1 MKQELF
7 QLMNGKPANF
17 VEKVKQ
23 SLNEKKEIVLE
34 NKLYIFSKE
43 LNEEFGGQL
52 NEDEEK
58 NAYFE
63 GKQAFL
69 DGKKLEDNPYEEG
82 SEKADQWGRG
92 FSIADKQIDIAKDG
106 KLDEKVLNELSPKT
120 LGSYTKKAIKDSTTR
135 SIGIQ
140 NAGGFKTDHDGD
152 ATLFGSKDIA
162 KKVIRKQENRNKYID
177 KAIGKLSD
185 KATK

>member
-1 MKQELF
+1 MT
-7 QLMNGKPANF
+7 
-17 VEKVKQ
+17 
-23 SLNEKKEIVLE
+23 
-34 NKLYIFSKE
+34 
-43 LNEEFGGQL
+43 
-52 NEDEEK
+52 
-58 NAYFE
+58 
-63 GKQAFL
+63 
-69 DGKKLEDNPYEEG
+69 
-82 SEKADQWGRG
+82 
-92 FSIADKQIDIAKDG
+92 G